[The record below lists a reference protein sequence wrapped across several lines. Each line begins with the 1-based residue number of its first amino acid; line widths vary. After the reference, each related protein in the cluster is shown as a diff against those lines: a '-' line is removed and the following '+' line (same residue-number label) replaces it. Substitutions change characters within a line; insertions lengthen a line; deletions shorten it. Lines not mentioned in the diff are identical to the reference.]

1 MEFGRS
7 VVRAVG
13 KLGRE
18 ALRSRVLEVQRE
30 REREGGRVEGGG
42 CPCRGG
48 RGSVYIGLIWGV

>member
-1 MEFGRS
+1 MQFGRS

-30 REREGGRVEGGG
+30 TEGGRVEGGG

>member
-13 KLGRE
+13 KLERE

-30 REREGGRVEGGG
+30 RERGREG
-42 CPCRGG
+42 
-48 RGSVYIGLIWGV
+48 

>member
-1 MEFGRS
+1 MQFGRS

-18 ALRSRVLEVQRE
+18 ALRSRVLEVQ